1 MGALVNSK
9 VQIARC
15 GRFSPRTLTRCALGG
30 LSLLVGLSGWCA
42 LAEAQ
47 SFRLDRFRGAER
59 PDDGFSVRRLSAF
72 GHLRLGALA
81 TGDYAHDPLV
91 VERVGAGR
99 SEAATVVDH
108 QLTLKLDLSLGLYD
122 RVIAFVGIEALSL
135 VRGPKAPI
143 VPVPR
148 ADGAGLGDLSLGA
161 RVRLLGEASDFFGL
175 GAQVALVLPT
185 SGSGNY
191 RGESS
196 VAARP
201 ELIAE
206 LRPKHAR
213 ISVNVG
219 TLVREQQRL
228 LGARVGSDLLYGVGV
243 GVPVHERVELMGELG
258 GAFGFK
264 DFARRATT
272 DVNWLLGGKFV
283 SALGIYVAAAAGTG
297 LTHGVG
303 SPDAR
308 VVAQLGYLAR
318 ADKPKSAPAP
328 TDRDGDGILD
338 GDDRCPDVAEDLDGF
353 EDADGCLDPDNDQD
367 GVLDADDACRD
378 QPEDRD
384 GYADEDGCPDPDNDG
399 DGVLDADD
407 ACPTVKGPPSERGCP
422 LKVQFTEEGELIIL
436 DQIMFDTNQAV
447 ILPESFPILEAV
459 GSTLEKRG
467 DAANLRIE
475 GHTDSVGQDAKNLT
489 LSQER
494 AAAVRTWLVEHGTRA
509 GRLLP
514 FGCGEKHPIAKDE
527 TPEGRAKNRRV
538 VFQLIE
544 EGKTT
549 KHSKPPAGCR
559 AVK

>member
-1 MGALVNSK
+1 V
-9 VQIARC
+9 
-15 GRFSPRTLTRCALGG
+15 
-30 LSLLVGLSGWCA
+30 
-42 LAEAQ
+42 
-47 SFRLDRFRGAER
+47 
-59 PDDGFSVRRLSAF
+59 
-72 GHLRLGALA
+72 

-91 VERVGAGR
+91 VERAGAGR

-108 QLTLKLDLSLGLYD
+108 QLTLKLDLLLSLYD
-122 RVIAFVGIEALSL
+122 RAIVFVGIEALSF
-135 VRGPKAPI
+135 VRGPKLPI
-143 VPVPR
+143 VAVPR

-196 VAARP
+196 LAARP

-243 GVPVHERVELMGELG
+243 GVPVHRRVELIGELG

-264 DFARRATT
+264 DLARRAST
-272 DVNWLLGGKFV
+272 DVSWLLGGKFA
-283 SALGIYVAAAAGTG
+283 SAQGIYVAAAAGTG

-308 VVAQLGYLAR
+308 VVAQLGYLSAPK
-318 ADKPKSAPAP
+318 DKPKAAPAP

-338 GDDRCPDVAEDLDGF
+338 RDDRCPDVAEDRDGF
-353 EDADGCLDPDNDQD
+353 DDTDGCPDLDNDQD
-367 GVLDADDACRD
+367 GVLDADDVCRD

-384 GYADEDGCPDPDNDG
+384 GFEDTDGCPDPDNDA

-407 ACPTVKGPPSERGCP
+407 ACPSVKGPATERGCP
-422 LKVQFTEEGELIIL
+422 LKIQFTEEGELIIL

-447 ILPESFPILEAV
+447 ILPESFPILDAV
-459 GSTLEKRG
+459 RTTLDRRG
-467 DAANLRIE
+467 DSANLRIE
-475 GHTDSVGQDAKNLT
+475 GHTDSIGQDAKNLT

-494 AAAVRTWLVEHGTRA
+494 AAAVRAWLVERGTRA

-527 TPEGRAKNRRV
+527 TPEGRARNRRV

-544 EGKTT
+544 EGKNTA
-549 KHSKPPAGCR
+549 HSKPPAGCR